1 MLKGSLGG
9 TLRAAERAV
18 LVAAAAV
25 AFLAT
30 ATLALRTDESPP
42 PTRTEVLGAR
52 ATRQPPTTEAAQAPD
67 ASKSPNTTVST
78 DTTLALETLPAG
90 PATTQVFTSTTV
102 AGAPSTT
109 TTTASRSTT
118 TTVPSPNPG
127 FVKEQSDNTSQ
138 YVYNEN
144 GSGGSKTT
152 PDTQPPTDPLTF
164 LVDGAWDHDNVAH
177 LNAKLS
183 NNTEKTIYFGQDGQD
198 GFVLHFL
205 IDRNGQPW
213 RTVDVAD
220 KDIHSLPAHSQMLVT
235 GSVTMD
241 KYGTYDLGG
250 ETSVH
255 YS

>member
-1 MLKGSLGG
+1 ML
-9 TLRAAERAV
+9 A
-18 LVAAAAV
+18 AAAAV

-30 ATLALRTDESPP
+30 AMLAVRTGDTPP

-52 ATRQPPTTEAAQAPD
+52 VTRQSTTTEAAPSVGVFEIVEHD
-67 ASKSPNTTVST
+67 RVHRHHHHPG
-78 DTTLALETLPAG
+78 DDPG
-90 PATTQVFTSTTV
+90 RPITTQVFTSTTE

-118 TTVPSPNPG
+118 TTVPSPTPG
-127 FVKEQSDNTSQ
+127 FVQEESDNTAQ
-138 YVYNEN
+138 YIYNEN

-164 LVDGAWDHDNVAH
+164 TVEGAWDHDNVAR
-177 LNAKLS
+177 LSAKLD
-183 NNTEKTIYFGQDGQD
+183 NNTEKTIYFGQEGQD

-220 KDIHSLPAHSQMLVT
+220 KDIRSLPPHSQMLVT
-235 GSVTMD
+235 GSAVMD
-241 KYGTYDLGG
+241 KYGTYDVGG
-250 ETSVH
+250 ETSVR